1 MLENLIGKRIKLTYT
16 SYPYTKLK
24 AGALGT
30 VVDVN
35 TINLP
40 PKPSTQIH
48 IKWDSGSTLSLI
60 HNEDKLLCLKI
71 NIYSDFVN

>member
-1 MLENLIGKRIKLTYT
+1 MIENLIGKRIKLTFT
-16 SYPYTKLK
+16 SDPYTKLK

-35 TINLP
+35 TINLR

-60 HNEDKLLCLKI
+60 LGEDK
-71 NIYSDFVN
+71 FEVMEE